1 MYYGVAYYPE
11 HWPEERWSVD
21 AKLMQAAGVN
31 GVRMGGF
38 ACCKIEPEE
47 GEYDS
52 DHIVSIQ
59 AYTRMARLEL
69 PSRSA

>member
-21 AKLMQAAGVN
+21 AELMQAAGVN

-38 ACCKIEPEE
+38 A
-47 GEYDS
+47 
-52 DHIVSIQ
+52 
-59 AYTRMARLEL
+59 
-69 PSRSA
+69 